1 MKKVRQ
7 ILREE
12 SAATY
17 RGFVRVT
24 YTDQFNVSQVAEYIR
39 SIEGVT
45 IVSTAGSDETNKV
58 STLKIKVRSTDT
70 PEEAFKYV
78 RHRAIKHPG
87 IARFEIGTNSIER
100 VE

>member
-1 MKKVRQ
+1 MKK
-7 ILREE
+7 LSNLLKEE
-12 SAATY
+12 NAPTY

-24 YTDQFNVSQVAEYIR
+24 YTDEFNVSEVAEYIR

-45 IVSTAGSDETNKV
+45 IVSTAGSDEVNKV
-58 STLKIKVRSTDT
+58 STLKIKVRSTKSAD
-70 PEEAFKYV
+70 EAFKYV

-100 VE
+100 IE

>member
-1 MKKVRQ
+1 MKT
-7 ILREE
+7 LHNLLTEE
-12 SAATY
+12 VASIFK
-17 RGFVRVT
+17 GFVRIT
-24 YTDQFNVSQVAEYIR
+24 YTDQFNISQVADYIR

-58 STLKIKVRSTDT
+58 STLKIKVRSTQT
-70 PEEAFKYV
+70 GEEAFKYV
-78 RHRAIKHPG
+78 RGRAIKYPG